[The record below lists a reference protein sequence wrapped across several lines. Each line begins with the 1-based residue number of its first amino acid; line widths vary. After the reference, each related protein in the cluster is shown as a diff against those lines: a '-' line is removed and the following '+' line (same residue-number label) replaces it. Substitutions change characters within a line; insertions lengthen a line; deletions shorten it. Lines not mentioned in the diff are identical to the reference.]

1 MTYTTETILNNI
13 STGTSTAADHLV
25 FLNFKSRNDVD
36 SSAPWIAN
44 RIALK
49 VESLNISTTRTV
61 PSFPLPF
68 SGAITGESTTLAIDM
83 GMATKNIQITGIITE
98 QTIVKIEENNTY
110 TVQMTAME
118 VAQLIHSSVDSSFI
132 QTQQNI
138 GELVILM
145 PSRVANNYGYHS
157 GVDQNTPQELCPLV
171 PFTFASRAVDQR
183 NTLFADNFPHPVGTL
198 ASQIDPDDD
207 DTPLPVKGVEGFI
220 QNFGTDIQGGQPFI
234 GFSMGFE
241 VALVPLGS

>member
-1 MTYTTETILNNI
+1 MTYTTEQILNNI
-13 STGTSTAADHLV
+13 SSGASTAMDHLV
-25 FLNFKSRNDVD
+25 FLNFKSRNDID

-83 GMATKNIQITGIITE
+83 GMANKNIQITGVITE
-98 QTIVKIEENNTY
+98 QTIVKIEEDRTY

-145 PSRVANNYGYHS
+145 PSRVGNNYAYHA
-157 GVDQNTPQELCPLV
+157 GVDQNTPQESCPLV
-171 PFTFASRAVDQR
+171 PFTFASRTIDQA
-183 NTLFADNFPHPVGTL
+183 NTLGADDFPSPVTGNNSVMGL
-198 ASQIDPDDD
+198 
-207 DTPLPVKGVEGFI
+207 EGYI
-220 QNFGTDIQGGQPFI
+220 QNFGTNIVGGQPFI
-234 GFSMGFE
+234 EFNMGFE
-241 VALVPLGS
+241 VALVPLGG